1 MALSTVAKTNLFNM
15 IFGKSDNNAL
25 LPTCYLGLLTSLPA
39 NADGSG
45 YNEPDTAA
53 GYKRAF
59 LGNYQSSN
67 NIMIVKTDLSG
78 ELVATNNDIIYF
90 PEATSNWTAVVG
102 WGLFGSAD
110 GGNPLF
116 YGNLTQSVTVQQ
128 NYVPMFRKD
137 NFVMKIDPVV
147 T

>member
-1 MALSTVAKTNLFNM
+1 MFPYHHTYYFGGRNCLCTDEYKRKLSGTAHF
-15 IFGKSDNNAL
+15 S
-25 LPTCYLGLLTSLPA
+25 PA
-39 NADGSG
+39 NSDGSG

-67 NIMIVKTDLSG
+67 NIMTVKTDLGG
-78 ELVATNNDIIYF
+78 ELVATNDNIIYF
-90 PEATSNWTAVVG
+90 PEATSNWAAVVG
-102 WGLFGSAD
+102 WGLFGSAS
-110 GGNPLF
+110 GGTPLF
-116 YGNLTQSVTVQQ
+116 YGNLSTAVTVQQ
-128 NYVPMFRKD
+128 NYVPMFRKE

>member
-15 IFGKSDNNAL
+15 IFGQAQSNTL

-39 NADGSG
+39 NSDGSG

-59 LGNYQSSN
+59 LGNPQFSN
-67 NIMIVKTDLSG
+67 NIMTVKTDLGG
-78 ELVATNNDIIYF
+78 ELVATNDDIIYF
-90 PEATSNWTAVVG
+90 PEATANWTAVVG
-102 WGLFGSAD
+102 WGLFGSKS

-116 YGNLTQSVTVQQ
+116 YGNLSTAVTVQQ
-128 NYVPMFRKD
+128 NYVPMFRKE

>member
-15 IFGKSDNNAL
+15 IFGKAQGNTL

-39 NADGSG
+39 NSDGSG
-45 YNEPDTAA
+45 YNEPDAAA

-67 NIMIVKTDLSG
+67 NIMTVKTDLGG
-78 ELVATNNDIIYF
+78 ELVATNDDIIYF
-90 PEATSNWTAVVG
+90 PEATANWTAVVG
-102 WGLFGSAD
+102 WGLFGSES

-116 YGNLTQSVTVQQ
+116 YGNLSTAVTVQQ
-128 NYVPMFRKD
+128 NYVPMFRKE